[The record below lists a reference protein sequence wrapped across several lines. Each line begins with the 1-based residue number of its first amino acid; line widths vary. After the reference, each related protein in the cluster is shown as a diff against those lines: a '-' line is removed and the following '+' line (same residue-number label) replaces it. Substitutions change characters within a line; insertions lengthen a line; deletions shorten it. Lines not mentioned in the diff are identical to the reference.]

1 MDKIKKTLWSDY
13 DKVSNQID
21 GVTDVNNEKYKLL
34 LEERDK
40 VRNELI
46 KLEQTKIEAD
56 LKKQQLETEVKN
68 KEAQIKAD
76 DQREAV
82 RNKITIGTFLVTTGI
97 SVYAIIRTFKFDE
110 TGTVTSTL
118 GRNILTSAMP
128 KMFKR

>member
-21 GVTDVNNEKYKLL
+21 DVTDVNNEKYKLL